1 MPLSETPSKRARF
14 EATAITHLDAAYS
27 LARWLTRDAVLAED
41 VVQDAMLR
49 ALKYFD
55 GFRGDN
61 PRAWLLQIVRNVAL
75 GELDARRKAPVS
87 LDDREATPNEELSG
101 RKADPSDE
109 PEWAMQREQQQRQ
122 AQKLLEGLPV
132 ELRECLIL
140 RELEECSY
148 KEIAHITDAPIGTVM
163 SRLWRAR
170 QWLAN
175 ASASRGKCGEC

>member
-1 MPLSETPSKRARF
+1 LSEAANKRDRF
-14 EATAITHLDAAYS
+14 EAIAVVHLDAAYS
-27 LARWLTRDAVLAED
+27 LARWLTRDGVLAED

-75 GELDARRKAPVS
+75 GKLDARRKAPLS
-87 LDDREATPNEELSG
+87 LDAEDEKAGQEFAG
-101 RKADPSDE
+101 RTADPSDE
-109 PEWAMQREQQQRQ
+109 PESAIERQQAQQR
-122 AQKLLEGLPV
+122 AQKLLERLPA

-148 KEIAHITDAPIGTVM
+148 KEIAHIIDAPIGTVM

-175 ASASRGKCGEC
+175 ASRDGETQ